1 MIDLNLI
8 GRKNLKIGGHTVKPD
23 QKVRVVLET
32 GQLYTGTPMQLPI
45 QIVHGRKKGPTLLVS
60 AAIHGDELNGV
71 EIVRR
76 LFNHPDVDNIKG
88 TLILVPIANLLGFL
102 HHSRYLPDRRDL
114 NRSFPGSPKG
124 SLAQR
129 VAHIFVSEVLSHADY
144 LVDLHTAAIHR
155 TNMPQVRTDTS
166 LPENVKL
173 AEAFGHPFVMDSSV
187 VEGSL
192 REQAQAR
199 GIPAITYEAG
209 EALRFDET
217 SIRIGVHGIMSILR
231 QLKMLPGKEAAPQ
244 PPMIIEKST
253 WLRAETDG
261 IVRSVISLGSYVRE
275 GQVIAHIDDPMGGSV
290 TTMTSPMSGLVVGK
304 AKLPLMHSG
313 EALYNI
319 AHVEDTRLLEN
330 IRAYYRKVEENVAHL
345 EPAAE

>member
-1 MIDLNLI
+1 MIDLNII
-8 GRKNLKIGGHTVKPD
+8 GRKSLKIGKHSIKPG
-23 QKVRVVLET
+23 QKARVVLET

-45 QIVHGRKKGPTLLVS
+45 QVVHGRKKGPTVLIS
-60 AAIHGDELNGV
+60 AAIHGDELNGI

-76 LFNHPDVDNIKG
+76 IFNHPEVENMHG

-129 VAHIFVSEVLSHADY
+129 VAHVFVSEVLGKADY
-144 LVDLHTAAIHR
+144 LVDIHTAAIHR
-155 TNMPQVRTDTS
+155 TNMPQIRTDTS
-166 LPENVKL
+166 LPANMKL
-173 AEAFGHPFVMDSSV
+173 AEAFGHPFILDSAV

-209 EALRFDET
+209 EALRFDEL
-217 SIRIGVHGIMSILR
+217 SIRTGVYGILSMLR
-231 QLKMLPGKEAAPQ
+231 RLKMLHTDMPT
-244 PPMIIEKST
+244 PMAQTVIEKTT

-261 IVRSVISLGSYVRE
+261 IVRSVVRLGSFVRE
-275 GQVIAHIDDPMGGSV
+275 GQVMAHIDDPLGGNI
-290 TTMTSPMSGLVVGK
+290 TTMVSPMSGLVVGK
-304 AKLPLMHSG
+304 NRLPLAHSG
-313 EALYNI
+313 EALYHI
-319 AHVEDTRLLEN
+319 AHVDDPRLMET
-330 IRAYYRKVEENVAHL
+330 IRSYYRQVEERVAHL
-345 EPAAE
+345 EPAGE